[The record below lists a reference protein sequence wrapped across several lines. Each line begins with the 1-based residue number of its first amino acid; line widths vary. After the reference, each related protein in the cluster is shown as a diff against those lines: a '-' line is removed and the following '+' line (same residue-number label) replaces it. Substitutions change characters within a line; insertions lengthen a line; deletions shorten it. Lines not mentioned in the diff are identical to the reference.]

1 MIKLIYIAG
10 LWDGYDHIAGK
21 GFIQSI
27 VTFSIGL
34 TILIFTKSLRSA
46 HSMPVR

>member
-1 MIKLIYIAG
+1 MIKLFYIPG

-27 VTFSIGL
+27 VRYHAFEVHDVL
-34 TILIFTKSLRSA
+34 AYAKSHA
-46 HSMPVR
+46 FN